1 MPESKSNEATDG
13 RGRGLPALT
22 VQELED
28 GRQHILAVAR
38 SLFQKDGYD
47 AVTIR
52 KIMEHTSR
60 SPMMFYRYFSNKRA
74 VIRYIWA
81 DILAAF
87 FEHCTKSIAS
97 IQSPELRLEAFLR
110 AAIHFWL
117 ERPDD
122 FRILYLNQD
131 RLESD
136 EDSYFAHEPEGY
148 EQSAIIDEL
157 LLDWNPEMAN
167 QDLQLA
173 RQYIIINML
182 GISFSLIVLPELPW
196 KPASTLIDETINSI
210 FLWLNSQVSKDGSID
225 TQ

>member
-1 MPESKSNEATDG
+1 MPDLNLNEAADSRG
-13 RGRGLPALT
+13 RGRPALT
-22 VQELED
+22 AQELED

-60 SPMMFYRYFSNKRA
+60 SPMMFYRYFPNKRA

-81 DILAAF
+81 DILTAF
-87 FEHCTKSIAS
+87 FEHCKKSIAV

-136 EDSYFAHEPEGY
+136 EDSYFANEPEGY
-148 EQSAIIDEL
+148 EQSEIIDEL

-167 QDLQLA
+167 QDLELA
-173 RQYIIINML
+173 RQYIIIKML

-196 KPASTLIDETINSI
+196 KPASTLIDESVKSV
-210 FLWLNSQVSKDGSID
+210 FLWLQSFVS
-225 TQ
+225 TAHPNHP